1 MKLTVA
7 EVNKTFSDEIG
18 INWSNLSGN
27 FFRNL
32 GNASISGGF
41 GTGGG
46 QLALVNSNNLNVLL
60 SALDNQ
66 NNGKF

>member
-7 EVNKTFSDEIG
+7 EVNKTFSDKIG
-18 INWSNLSGN
+18 INWNNLSGN

-32 GNASISGGF
+32 GSATISGGF
-41 GTGGG
+41 GKSGG

-60 SALDNQ
+60 SALVICPQ
-66 NNGKF
+66 K